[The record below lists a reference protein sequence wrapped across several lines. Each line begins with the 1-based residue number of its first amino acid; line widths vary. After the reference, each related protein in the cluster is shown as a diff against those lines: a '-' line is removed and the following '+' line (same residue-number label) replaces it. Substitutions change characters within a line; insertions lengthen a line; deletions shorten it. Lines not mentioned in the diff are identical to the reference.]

1 MPIDI
6 IRGKIPHAQK
16 VVVYGPE
23 GVGKSTFASH
33 FPDPL
38 FLDTE
43 GSTRKLDVA
52 RAVPTSWTALL
63 QMVRTVQIEKPC
75 KTLVIDTADWAERLC
90 IQHVCAVRNFQ
101 SIEDAGYGKGYT
113 YLYEEFG
120 KFLNMLEE
128 VVRSGINVVMT
139 AHSQITKFE
148 QPDEL
153 GAYDRW
159 ELKLQ
164 KKVAPMVK
172 EWADMVLFAN
182 YKTVVVTVDKQG
194 KKAKA
199 QGGQQ
204 RVMYTCHTA
213 AWDAKN
219 RDGLPDMLP
228 FEFGQIAHIFDDA
241 PTQPQPQPKP
251 QPKEEPKPIDL
262 ADGVGQPQIY
272 EPPKNNDTKPIN
284 EYSRVVNEE
293 YSKPEYSGLPS
304 ALLDLMKMNRVSEKE
319 IRQAVSK
326 RGYFPE
332 NMPVN
337 QYPEDFINGV
347 LVGAW
352 DGLLGMIK
360 EMNPLTI

>member
-1 MPIDI
+1 MPIEI

-63 QMVRTVQIEKPC
+63 QMVRTVQMEKPC

-153 GAYDRW
+153 GAYDRY

-228 FEFGQIAHIFDDA
+228 FEFGQIAHIFNDA
-241 PTQPQPQPKP
+241 PAQPKLQPQPQP

-272 EPPKNNDTKPIN
+272 EPPKQEDPKVID
-284 EYSRVVNEE
+284 E

-304 ALLDLMKMNRVSEKE
+304 ALLDLMKMNKVKESE
-319 IRQAVSK
+319 IRKAVSQ

-332 NMPVN
+332 SMPVN

-352 DGLLGMIK
+352 DQLLDMIRDITL
-360 EMNPLTI
+360 PF

>member
-1 MPIDI
+1 MEGRSILMPFEI

-16 VVVYGPE
+16 IVVYGPE
-23 GVGKSTFASH
+23 GVGKSTFASQ
-33 FPDPL
+33 FPNPL

-63 QMVRTVQIEKPC
+63 QMVRIVQMEKPC
-75 KTLVIDTADWAERLC
+75 ETLVIDTADWAERLC

-101 SIEDAGYGKGYT
+101 SIEDPGYGKGYT

-120 KFLNMLEE
+120 KLLNMLEE
-128 VVRSGINVVMT
+128 VVRNGINVVMT

-148 QPDEL
+148 QPDEM
-153 GAYDRW
+153 GAYDRY

-204 RVMYTCHTA
+204 RVMYTQHTA

-228 FEFGQIAHIFDDA
+228 FEFSQIAHIFIDTPA
-241 PTQPQPQPKP
+241 PVQPQPQQKVEVN
-251 QPKEEPKPIDL
+251 QPINLTE
-262 ADGVGQPQIY
+262 GVGQPQIY
-272 EPPKNNDTKPIN
+272 EAPKTEEIKGSED
-284 EYSRVVNEE
+284 E
-293 YSKPEYSGLPS
+293 YSKPEYFGLPS
-304 ALLDLMKMNRVSEKE
+304 ALIDLMKMNKVKEKE
-319 IRQAVSK
+319 IRLAVSQ

-332 NMPVN
+332 NMPIN
-337 QYPEDFINGV
+337 QYPER
-347 LVGAW
+347 LHQRSACR
-352 DGLLGMIK
+352 GMG
-360 EMNPLTI
+360 PAA